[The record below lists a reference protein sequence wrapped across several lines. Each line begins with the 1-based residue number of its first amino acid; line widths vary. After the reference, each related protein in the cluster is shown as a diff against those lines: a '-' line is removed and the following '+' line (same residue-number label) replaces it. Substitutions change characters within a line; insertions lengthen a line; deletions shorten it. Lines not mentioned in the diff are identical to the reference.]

1 MREALRAGRA
11 VAASEA
17 SAVAAISTAML
28 TQGTGKPVLALSKL
42 GSFWNSR

>member
-1 MREALRAGRA
+1 MREALRDGQA

-17 SAVAAISTAML
+17 SAVAATRTAML
-28 TQGTGKPVLALSKL
+28 TQGTGKPWPALSKL